1 MAMRTGNLLLNASVI
16 GALSVPFCA
25 VAATPS
31 DPISTFGISGSY
43 NEYELESDI
52 DLIDGQDESL
62 PKGGLFYTFGN
73 KMTGESGL
81 IYQAGV
87 AAKYG
92 EKDESELLEGQ
103 FDVDVGLRAALQA
116 DNYVDFIVGAGYMW
130 SRFEPDG
137 SSDVEL
143 TSKSPFAKA
152 ALGYNHKFS
161 STTMRLEAGARYTID
176 GETKLDV
183 EDVGSDKVDMED
195 RAHPYA
201 ELSFLWNQGYRGLPV
216 MASVYYTQ
224 TRYELDESYDVPGAT
239 ELKNDEVGFKVGL
252 AF

>member
-1 MAMRTGNLLLNASVI
+1 MAMRTSNLFLNASVI
-16 GALSVPFCA
+16 GVLSVPFCA

-52 DLIDGQDESL
+52 DPIDGEDENL
-62 PKGGLFYTFGN
+62 PKGGLFYSFGN

-81 IYQAGV
+81 VYEAGV

-92 EKDESELLEGQ
+92 EKDDSELLEGQ
-103 FDVDVGLRAALQA
+103 FDVDLGLRAALQG
-116 DNYVDFIVGAGYMW
+116 DNYVDVIVGGGYAW

-143 TSKSPFAKA
+143 TTKGPFAKA
-152 ALGYNHKFS
+152 AVGYNHKFS
-161 STTMRLEAGARYTID
+161 STTMRFEAGARYTID

-183 EDVGSDKVDMED
+183 DDVGGDTVDLED

-201 ELSFLWNQGYRGLPV
+201 ELSFLWKQGYRGLPV

-224 TRYELDESYDVPGAT
+224 TRYELDEAYDVAGDT
-239 ELKNDEVGFKVGL
+239 ELKNDEIGFKLGL

>member
-1 MAMRTGNLLLNASVI
+1 MAMRTGNLFLNASVI
-16 GALSVPFCA
+16 GALSVPFYA

-52 DLIDGQDESL
+52 DSIDGEDENL
-62 PKGGLFYTFGN
+62 PKGGLFYSFGN

-81 IYQAGV
+81 VYEAGV

-92 EKDESELLEGQ
+92 EKDDSELLEGQ
-103 FDVDVGLRAALQA
+103 FDVDLGLRAALQGN
-116 DNYVDFIVGAGYMW
+116 NYVDFIVGGGYAW

-143 TSKSPFAKA
+143 TTKGPFAKA
-152 ALGYNHKFS
+152 AVGYNHKFS
-161 STTMRLEAGARYTID
+161 STTMRFEAGARYTLD
-176 GETKLDV
+176 GETKLDA
-183 EDVGSDKVDMED
+183 DDFGSDTVDLED

-224 TRYELDESYDVPGAT
+224 TRYELEDAYDVPGDT
-239 ELKNDEVGFKVGL
+239 ELKNDEIGFKLGL